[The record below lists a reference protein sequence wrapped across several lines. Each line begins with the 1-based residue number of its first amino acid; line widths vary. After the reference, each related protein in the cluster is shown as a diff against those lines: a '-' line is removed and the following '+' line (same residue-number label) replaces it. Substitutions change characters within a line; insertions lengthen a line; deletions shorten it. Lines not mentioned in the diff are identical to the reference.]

1 MRGKQAPK
9 RDLRPDHKY
18 NNTSVTR
25 LINYVMKD
33 GKRTVAEKIV
43 YDCFEKIKE
52 TTKQEGVVV
61 FDGAMK
67 NVSPQIEVRSKRIGG
82 GNYQVP
88 VEVRSS
94 RRESLAFRWILTAAR
109 AKKGKDMA
117 DKLAFELIEAFNN
130 RGDAIKKKED
140 VYKMA
145 QANRAFAHFV
155 R

>member
-9 RDLRPDHKY
+9 RDLRPDHKFG
-18 NNTSVTR
+18 NTSVTR

-33 GKRTVAEKIV
+33 GKRTIAEKIV
-43 YDCFEKIKE
+43 YECFDIIKE
-52 TTKQEGVVV
+52 NTKKEGFEI
-61 FDGAMK
+61 FDGALK
-67 NVSPQIEVRSKRIGG
+67 NVAPQIEVRSKRIGG

-109 AKKGKDMA
+109 AKKGKDMSE
-117 DKLAFELIEAFNN
+117 KLAFELIEAFNN

>member
-9 RDLRPDHKY
+9 RDLLPDPKY
-18 NNTSVTR
+18 NNISVSR
-25 LINYVMKD
+25 FINYIMKN
-33 GKRTVAEKIV
+33 GKKTVAEKIV
-43 YDCFEKIKE
+43 YDCFESMEKTMK
-52 TTKQEGVVV
+52 K
-61 FDGAMK
+61 DGLEIFEQAIK
-67 NVSPQIEVRSKRIGG
+67 NVAPQIEVRSKRIGG

-94 RRESLAFRWILTAAR
+94 RRESLAFRWILNAVN
-109 AKKGKDMA
+109 AKKGKKTA
-117 DKLAFELIEAFNN
+117 LKLADELIEAYNN